1 MHCAQSCSII
11 EAEVKVSK
19 KIAFYLILVC
29 TVFLCNLSGNHHSI
43 VYTTPSQCTIYERT
57 FLILLQEC
65 NKCTVSLLHTWLMI
79 EFPVW
84 KNKCSVLFTQVS
96 PEIQHLVGGIPFFLF
111 DWNQRLQISLA
122 NKSCNSWDKSH
133 HRLRRDEQSFSF
145 TKNIVFFY
153 FFAAGSWEK
162 DTQNGAAVTSL
173 SMFLRGRAKWWIMSY
188 FWPLLFQLC
197 MGKKS
202 FFLGLAV
209 LTNIVSKK

>member
-1 MHCAQSCSII
+1 MALPTKLSCLQKNNFGHTI
-11 EAEVKVSK
+11 
-19 KIAFYLILVC
+19 
-29 TVFLCNLSGNHHSI
+29 SG
-43 VYTTPSQCTIYERT
+43 QCTIYGRT

-133 HRLRRDEQSFSF
+133 HRLRRDEQFFSF
-145 TKNIVFFY
+145 TKNIVFFS

-162 DTQNGAAVTSL
+162 DTIFGAA
-173 SMFLRGRAKWWIMSY
+173 R
-188 FWPLLFQLC
+188 
-197 MGKKS
+197 KS
-202 FFLGLAV
+202 FCPFYFVTA
-209 LTNIVSKK
+209 SQHKKIKRLIYDVILPRTICYMIW